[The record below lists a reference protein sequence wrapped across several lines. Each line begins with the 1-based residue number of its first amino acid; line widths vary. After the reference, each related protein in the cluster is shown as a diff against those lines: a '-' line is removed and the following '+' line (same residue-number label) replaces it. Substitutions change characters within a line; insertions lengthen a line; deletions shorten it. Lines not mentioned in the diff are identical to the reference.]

1 MKNVGGI
8 NEKYNKKIMA
18 IVMTLILIN
27 TIGFNVLATESN
39 KDLYSVDE
47 NEDEICEY
55 SEKEIEE
62 IDRNDKKTKNEE
74 YPYDVKVEEGTN
86 FLFSNQSALNAKTA
100 SNQKVTRVHFI
111 ATGTY
116 DGKTSTR
123 GDAILIEN
131 GGEFAVIDTGVDNK
145 CERYLE
151 KIRKDRKLS
160 KLTIKY
166 LILTHHHNDHYNGLK
181 SIINNSK
188 IEVKCFIRQKVH
200 KDLEGCT
207 GACQSKEY
215 ENLIKKIKTLNKD
228 GKNFKKMEYVP
239 TLNPASSA
247 DKKEAK
253 TIKKKIGDTELYIY
267 KPLKYVSGADGKP
280 EKNDKDDV
288 KGLSSKGKGAVN
300 TYENNRSIICRL
312 ESGKK
317 KYLFTGDV
325 YACVPYRILKFNGY
339 NIETIKKEIYDK
351 WKQSNYTKMKQS
363 DFVGV
368 KPLTADVV
376 KIQHHGFLDTCSES
390 VKDIYSY
397 LYRAASYYIINSK
410 PLSKFINGA
419 KVRNEFLLS
428 KDYPWNMNK
437 TNPLQVTGNT
447 TLIDTDKY

>member
-74 YPYDVKVEEGTN
+74 YPYDVKDEEGTN

-151 KIRKDRKLS
+151 KIRKDRS
-160 KLTIKY
+160 
-166 LILTHHHNDHYNGLK
+166 
-181 SIINNSK
+181 
-188 IEVKCFIRQKVH
+188 EVF
-200 KDLEGCT
+200 
-207 GACQSKEY
+207 Y
-215 ENLIKKIKTLNKD
+215 
-228 GKNFKKMEYVP
+228 
-239 TLNPASSA
+239 
-247 DKKEAK
+247 
-253 TIKKKIGDTELYIY
+253 
-267 KPLKYVSGADGKP
+267 
-280 EKNDKDDV
+280 
-288 KGLSSKGKGAVN
+288 
-300 TYENNRSIICRL
+300 
-312 ESGKK
+312 
-317 KYLFTGDV
+317 
-325 YACVPYRILKFNGY
+325 
-339 NIETIKKEIYDK
+339 
-351 WKQSNYTKMKQS
+351 
-363 DFVGV
+363 
-368 KPLTADVV
+368 
-376 KIQHHGFLDTCSES
+376 
-390 VKDIYSY
+390 
-397 LYRAASYYIINSK
+397 
-410 PLSKFINGA
+410 
-419 KVRNEFLLS
+419 
-428 KDYPWNMNK
+428 
-437 TNPLQVTGNT
+437 
-447 TLIDTDKY
+447 